1 MYNIDNPVPFAFVC
15 CPFVLLKEKFWD
27 KILSLRINP
36 EIGITSKVLDEY
48 LIVDFLN
55 ISKKLKENGLNATIH
70 APFWDLSIG
79 ALDPLVRDITKKR
92 LLRTLEIA
100 SIFEAKS
107 VVIHTGFDT
116 WHYVNYEDIWMQNAL
131 DTLEKLVIVAEK
143 LGILLVLENVFEPGP
158 EIHRKIF
165 DHIRSSYLGFC
176 LDVGHQN
183 VFAAKGLSFWLDS
196 LGDWLK
202 QLHLHDNHGRRDEH
216 LRLGSAGV
224 DFDFLFKWLKEKSI
238 KPIMT
243 VEAHKEEDVLPSLNT
258 LASYL
263 KRYELEAAFL

>member
-1 MYNIDNPVPFAFVC
+1 MYNISNPVPSAFVC
-15 CPFVLLKEKFWD
+15 CPFVLLKEKFWG
-27 KILSLRINP
+27 KIVSLKINP

-48 LIVDFLN
+48 LIIDFLN
-55 ISKKLKENGLNATIH
+55 VAKRLKKNGLVATIH

-79 ALDPLVRDITKKR
+79 ALDPLVKEVSKKR

-107 VVIHTGFDT
+107 VVMHTGFDT
-116 WHYVNYEDIWMQNAL
+116 WHYVNYEDVWMQNSLA
-131 DTLEKLVIVAEK
+131 TLEELVKVAEK
-143 LGILLVLENVFEPGP
+143 LSILLVLENVFEPGP

-165 DHIRSSYLGFC
+165 EHINSPYLGFC

-183 VFAAKGLSFWLDS
+183 VFAAKGLPFWLES
-196 LGDWLK
+196 LGRWLR

-224 DFDFLFKWLKEKSI
+224 DFDFLFKWLKENTAN
-238 KPIMT
+238 PIMT
-243 VEAHKEEDVLPSLNT
+243 VEAHREEDVLPSLNT
-258 LASYL
+258 LAQYL
-263 KRYELEAAFL
+263 KHYELEAASF